1 MNFTFSFLPILG
13 SINLEVSPVGEII
26 FIDALLGFLIHALI
40 DKVLISLGI
49 FSSNSLIS
57 PTLIKLADTCELDA
71 PSFPTPATITIPLI
85 FPTEVIYLDI
95 LFLLIFQIHCILA
108 YIQLHF
114 LVTFFYNLKIQK
126 ALLQHN
132 HNQVLFLLL
141 LRHIL

>member
-1 MNFTFSFLPILG
+1 MKRSGTKWYTSNVVLVKMNFTFSFLPILG

-57 PTLIKLADTCELDA
+57 PTLIKLADTWELDA

-85 FPTEVIYLDI
+85 FPTEVIYLDNK
-95 LFLLIFQIHCILA
+95 LFPSCEPSVVPNGIQITIG
-108 YIQLHF
+108 
-114 LVTFFYNLKIQK
+114 
-126 ALLQHN
+126 
-132 HNQVLFLLL
+132 LFELTE
-141 LRHIL
+141 